1 MVRVKKEKEKI
12 IIMKKRQSVVD
23 LTEDVV
29 PTLCHMK
36 KSLRNPQ
43 LYLAAY
49 QLSVEVIP
57 HQLLFCSPFN

>member
-12 IIMKKRQSVVD
+12 IIMKKRQWVVD
-23 LTEDVV
+23 LTDVV
-29 PTLCHMK
+29 PTICHMK

-49 QLSVEVIP
+49 QLSVEVTP
-57 HQLLFCSPFN
+57 HQILFCSPFN